1 MQLNSATRNISRF
14 ITSFF
19 QIPFFQEIF
28 NPFPTI
34 AVWAAVKFVHKREV
48 VPSSGT
54 VHHQFA
60 FLPLIS
66 DPDSQVRRIN

>member
-1 MQLNSATRNISRF
+1 MIKPTRENSLNLICSS
-14 ITSFF
+14 SL
-19 QIPFFQEIF
+19 QEIF

-48 VPSSGT
+48 VPSTGN

-66 DPDSQVRRIN
+66 DPDSQVII

>member
-1 MQLNSATRNISRF
+1 M
-14 ITSFF
+14 
-19 QIPFFQEIF
+19 QEIF

-48 VPSSGT
+48 THSGN
-54 VHHQFA
+54 VHHQFG

-66 DPDSQVRRIN
+66 DPDSQVR